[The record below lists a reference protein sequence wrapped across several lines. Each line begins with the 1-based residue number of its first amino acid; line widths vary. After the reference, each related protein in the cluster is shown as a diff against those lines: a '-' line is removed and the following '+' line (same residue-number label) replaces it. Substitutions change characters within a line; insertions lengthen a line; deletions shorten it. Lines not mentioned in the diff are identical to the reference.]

1 MKKLVFS
8 LVTCLLLSTVGAYS
22 LVHAEDHANHPAN
35 MEHHKHKKEWEAGE
49 KEKME
54 ELIKLGYSKHDIFVA
69 LKLSK
74 EANVE
79 AEEILAFH
87 QNSKSWQETATH
99 FGLDPTKVK
108 HHYDWKKHQLYLE
121 KNKDKVMPYLATY
134 LGKEEAELN
143 GYLEDGAKLHTLV
156 KASIV
161 SKLAEVELKEVLKK
175 KEDGQSFRD
184 IAKEYK
190 LEKAD
195 LMMEMKKLKDAIDA

>member
-1 MKKLVFS
+1 L
-8 LVTCLLLSTVGAYS
+8 AN
-22 LVHAEDHANHPAN
+22 AEAHTNPPAN
-35 MEHHKHKKEWEAGE
+35 MKHHKHKAEWEAGK
-49 KEKME
+49 KEKVE
-54 ELIKLGYSKHDIFVA
+54 ELIKLGYSKHDIYLA

-74 EANVE
+74 ETKIE

-87 QNSKSWQETATH
+87 QNNKSWQETATY
-99 FGLDPTKVK
+99 FGVDPTKVI
-108 HHYDWKKHQLYLE
+108 HHHDWKKHHLYLE

-134 LGKEEAELN
+134 LGKEEAELH

-161 SKLAEVELKEVLKK
+161 SKLAGVKLNEVLKK

-190 LEKAD
+190 LKKAD
-195 LMMEMKKLKDAIDA
+195 LIMEMKKLKDAIDA